1 MTSYLRFFFMLPYE
15 CRYFPHEIHNK
26 SKMVRSVNF
35 LFDLMKLASC
45 NRDKVLR
52 ETLCSPYQSQTM
64 LLMSH
69 FVMYRTLGWEVRKI
83 CLICC
88 GCNEDP
94 PITVTPLHIH
104 AHKAYK
110 EHTLQQHCHI
120 NTCSNARPQFWELCN
135 SATYYPNIQ
144 SAWCVSEVSNWTQLK
159 VGQFKNADNSAL

>member
-1 MTSYLRFFFMLPYE
+1 
-15 CRYFPHEIHNK
+15 
-26 SKMVRSVNF
+26 
-35 LFDLMKLASC
+35 
-45 NRDKVLR
+45 
-52 ETLCSPYQSQTM
+52 M

-69 FVMYRTLGWEVRKI
+69 FVMYWTLGWEVRKI

-104 AHKAYK
+104 AHKGYK
-110 EHTLQQHCHI
+110 QHTLQQHCHI

-159 VGQFKNADNSAL
+159 VGQFKNADNSALWCYLQCSVFVIFCTVLWWLSGFLKLYGNVGDTSKFCVPEGR